1 VRFTVR
7 DRATAVG
14 TCFMAKQLVPDGLC
28 TSIEPLLPAEPLK
41 PNGGRTRVPDRGAFT
56 GIMFQ
61 AKERRRANSNR

>member
-1 VRFTVR
+1 
-7 DRATAVG
+7 
-14 TCFMAKQLVPDGLC
+14 MAKQLVPDGLC

-61 AKERRRANSNR
+61 AKERRRADSNR